1 MSNSEWREAWA
12 ALADR
17 TLPTDACPPAER
29 LWEAA
34 HGELAPNHVAP
45 LVDHVAQCALCAE
58 AWEIAADLVKEAAS
72 AQPTRVLTFPSRRVW
87 TWASLAAAA
96 VIVIGV
102 FVVPR
107 GWINREGEGPA
118 EVYRTE
124 LSSTLRPL
132 TPDGQALPRNAAV
145 LKWSSAGDD
154 AIYSIEVATGDL
166 TPVAAASNLRT
177 TEYTVP
183 ETALS
188 AFPAGSRLVWR
199 VQATWPDGRSIRSA
213 ASIIIVQ

>member
-1 MSNSEWREAWA
+1 VSNVEWREAWA
-12 ALADR
+12 ALAER
-17 TLPTDACPPAER
+17 AAPTDACPPAER

-34 HGELAPNHVAP
+34 QGELAPDQLTAI
-45 LVDHVAQCALCAE
+45 VDHVAQCVLCAE
-58 AWEIAADLVKEAAS
+58 AWEVAADLAKEAAS
-72 AQPTRVLTFPSRRVW
+72 APPARVLTFPKRRVW

-107 GWINREGEGPA
+107 DWINREGDA
-118 EVYRTE
+118 DVYRTE

-132 TPDGQALPRNAAV
+132 IPDGEALPKNAVV
-145 LKWSSAGDD
+145 LKWSSAGDT
-154 AIYSIEVATGDL
+154 ATYSIEVATEDL
-166 TPVAAASNLRT
+166 TPVARARNLRT

-188 AFPAGSRLVWR
+188 ALPAGSKLVWR
-199 VQATWPDGRSIRSA
+199 VQASWPDGRSIRSA
-213 ASIIIVQ
+213 ASMIIVQ